1 MLIYTKKSNY
11 VSNSGCSFIFCSQW
25 KLFYDTY
32 FTALILRHL
41 FYDKY
46 YYNMRQIF
54 FYKMG
59 QTLQNASA
67 FLLQNAANFYCKMRE
82 CYYKMR
88 QLLQNETILLQNA
101 TAIIKWVVTS
111 VHSCFQKLFSIICLI
126 AQNKWKS
133 TEKFF

>member
-1 MLIYTKKSNY
+1 MQFHI
-11 VSNSGCSFIFCSQW
+11 
-25 KLFYDTY
+25 LFTMKI
-32 FTALILRHL
+32 ILRHL
-41 FYDKY
+41 LYGTYFATLIL
-46 YYNMRQIF
+46 RQILLQLF

-126 AQNKWKS
+126 AQNK
-133 TEKFF
+133 